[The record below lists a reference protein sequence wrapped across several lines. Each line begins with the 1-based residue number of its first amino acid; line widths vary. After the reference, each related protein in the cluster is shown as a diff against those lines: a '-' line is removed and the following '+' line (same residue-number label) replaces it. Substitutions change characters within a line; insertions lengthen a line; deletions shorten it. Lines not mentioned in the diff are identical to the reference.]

1 MVHDIW
7 EGWLYVDVPLGGTI
21 ANNETLKIQ
30 LALGLPDPHLLVVLV
45 NLPSKVGGVDTSV
58 TLTCNVEIIHKIFGE
73 ELVPI
78 EESGLRIL

>member
-1 MVHDIW
+1 M
-7 EGWLYVDVPLGGTI
+7 GGTI

-30 LALGLPDPHLLVVLV
+30 LALGLSDPNLLVVLV
-45 NLPSKVGGVDTSV
+45 DLPSKVGGVDASV
-58 TLTCNVEIIHKIFGE
+58 TLTCNVEVIHKIFGE

>member
-1 MVHDIW
+1 
-7 EGWLYVDVPLGGTI
+7 LGGTI

-30 LALGLPDPHLLVVLV
+30 LALGLSDPNLLVVLMD
-45 NLPSKVGGVDTSV
+45 LPSKVGGVDASV
-58 TLTCNVEIIHKIFGE
+58 TLTCNVEVINKIFGE